1 MTFKVK
7 DFVLS
12 KIYAK
17 LALLIEVSQRQT
29 SSIPLIRLLF
39 LAMLSN
45 VLKNNKPQ
53 EQAGQRPCFFKSIDQ
68 I

>member
-1 MTFKVK
+1 MK
-7 DFVLS
+7 DFVLF

-17 LALLIEVSQRQT
+17 LALLNEVSQRQT
-29 SSIPLIRLLF
+29 FSIPQIRLLF

-45 VLKNNKPQ
+45 VLKNNKSQ